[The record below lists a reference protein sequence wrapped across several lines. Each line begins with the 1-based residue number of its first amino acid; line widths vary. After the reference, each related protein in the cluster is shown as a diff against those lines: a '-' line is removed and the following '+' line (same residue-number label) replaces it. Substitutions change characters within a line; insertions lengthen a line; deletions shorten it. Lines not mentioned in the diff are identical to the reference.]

1 MFDYPVQIFPVE
13 KQDNLEVITTKN
25 QCHLFSN
32 FYIPV
37 YYGSCQER
45 IYEETEKFY
54 TEAEA
59 KQLCERNLQYYFENL
74 KKLGVE
80 IIQNNV
86 TIKWN
91 GNGCTASGTIVVHEK
106 AGKLSQEQQVEE
118 TREANE
124 YH

>member
-1 MFDYPVQIFPVE
+1 M
-13 KQDNLEVITTKN
+13 
-25 QCHLFSN
+25 
-32 FYIPV
+32 
-37 YYGSCQER
+37 
-45 IYEETEKFY
+45 
-54 TEAEA
+54 
-59 KQLCERNLQYYFENL
+59 QYYFENL